1 MSDMLC
7 SQPSSA
13 PTDPMMAPIPDFS
26 GCRRDLLACLGAL
39 IVALSGIAASQTHAQ
54 DIGRLYA
61 AKPPP
66 GYAFVRV
73 VVMVEG
79 DMPRVQID
87 ARDLPI
93 GERATASS
101 YRAVPGGRA
110 LNLTV
115 DGSTISGPI
124 APRPDAYLTLAIAKT
139 GAAWSAH
146 AIDEGQSAGDGLKA
160 RLRFFNLVSGCTA
173 TLKLSDGPTIFDQA
187 PFESV
192 QARTI
197 NPVTAKLEGSCGE
210 GGAAQMILPQLRAG
224 DSYSIFLRKGADRL
238 SLAGQQD
245 ETETFRER

>member
-1 MSDMLC
+1 
-7 SQPSSA
+7 
-13 PTDPMMAPIPDFS
+13 MMAPIPDFS
-26 GCRRDLLACLGAL
+26 GCRRDLPARLGAL
-39 IVALSGIAASQTHAQ
+39 VLALSWVAASQGHAQ
-54 DIGRLYA
+54 EIGRLYA

-73 VVMVEG
+73 IAMVEG
-79 DMPRVQID
+79 DLPRVQID

-93 GERATASS
+93 SERATASS

-124 APRPDAYLTLAIAKT
+124 SPRPDAYLTLAVAKT
-139 GAAWSAH
+139 GSAWTIH
-146 AIDEGQSAGDGLKA
+146 AIDEGQNSGDGLKA
-160 RLRFFNLVSGCTA
+160 KLRFFNLASGCTA
-173 TLKLSDGPTIFDQA
+173 TLKISDGPTIFDQA

-192 QARTI
+192 QSRTI

-210 GGAAQMILPQLRAG
+210 GGAAQMTLPQLRAG
-224 DSYSIFLRKGADRL
+224 DYYSIFLRKGADRL
-238 SLAGQQD
+238 SLTGQQD